1 MLRQVTPVRMDTSP
15 GSVMMPCAVH
25 LRPMRARKA
34 GGALSRTFRFVAL
47 RHPLFTGIIVIGAAC
62 LIGWSLESGYQ
73 AARRL
78 TMTPEQIRAEAQES
92 ARREA
97 EYQEHQARTQQ
108 GENAA
113 RNADSRARAF
123 QTAALCRQKS
133 ICTQYGQV
141 RQECAIAGS
150 FQTCVRVRMGDD
162 NDAAAANC
170 TNDGHVAFASKEPNA
185 VDCFLT
191 PSQ

>member
-1 MLRQVTPVRMDTSP
+1 
-15 GSVMMPCAVH
+15 
-25 LRPMRARKA
+25 MRARRV
-34 GGALSRTFRFVAL
+34 GGALWRAFRFVAL

-62 LIGWSLESGYQ
+62 LIGWSLESGWQ

-78 TMTPEQIRAEAQES
+78 TMTSEQIRAEARES
-92 ARREA
+92 VRREA
-97 EYQEHQARTQQ
+97 EYEEDQARRQQ

-123 QTAALCRQKS
+123 QNAALCRQKS
-133 ICTQYGQV
+133 ICKQYGQV

-150 FQTCVRVRMGDD
+150 FQTCVRIRMGDD
-162 NDAAAANC
+162 KTDEAAANC
-170 TNDGHVAFASKEPNA
+170 TSDGHVAIASREPNA